1 MAKIPSTQQHLNI
14 HDIVDDLV
22 ILKNGV
28 VVLIMETSSLNFD
41 LLSPEEQ
48 DARIIAFANLL
59 NGVDYQIQITI
70 RTVRTD
76 VSEYIKK
83 LEAYKRKQVSRALIK
98 QIDIYIKFIKNLTTK
113 NEILDKRFLVS
124 IPYRGSVL
132 DQPGF
137 FKRMLGGTPKIVDPT
152 KIIAKAKIDLF
163 PKRDN
168 IQRLFKKMG
177 IFAKQ
182 LNSNE
187 LLMLFYDIYDP
198 DRIGYQHIPLDI
210 KGYTSGIVQ
219 PLVKKEEKRQVLNSA
234 KVKKVNNLNK

>member
-1 MAKIPSTQQHLNI
+1 MKKIPSTQQHLNI
-14 HDIVDDLV
+14 EEITEDLV
-22 ILKNGV
+22 VVKNGLV
-28 VVLIMETSSLNFD
+28 ILIMETSSLNFD

-59 NGVDYQIQITI
+59 NGVDYPIQITI

-83 LEAYKRKQVSRALIK
+83 LEVYKRKQISRALIK

-124 IPYRGSVL
+124 IPYRGSIL

-137 FKRMLGGTPKIVDPT
+137 FKRMLGASPKVT
-152 KIIAKAKIDLF
+152 NVRKLVEKAKIDLY

-168 IQRLFKKMG
+168 LQRLFKKMG

-182 LNSNE
+182 LNNNE

-219 PLVKKEEKRQVLNSA
+219 PLVKSKTKIIT
-234 KVKKVNNLNK
+234 KKKI

>member
-1 MAKIPSTQQHLNI
+1 MGKVPSTQQHLNI
-14 HDIVDDLV
+14 EDITEDLV
-22 ILKNGV
+22 VLKNGV

-41 LLSPEEQ
+41 LLSDEEQ

-59 NGVDYQIQITI
+59 NGVDYPIEITI

-83 LEAYKRKQVSRALIK
+83 LELYKRKQISKALIK

-137 FKRMLGGTPKIVDPT
+137 FKRMLGGKPKIVNIA
-152 KIIAKAKIDLF
+152 KLVAKAKIDLY

-177 IFAKQ
+177 IFTKQ
-182 LNSNE
+182 LNDNE

-210 KGYTSGIVQ
+210 KGYTSGLVQ
-219 PLVKKEEKRQVLNSA
+219 PLLKK
-234 KVKKVNNLNK
+234 KKVLPAKNLSSIKKNK